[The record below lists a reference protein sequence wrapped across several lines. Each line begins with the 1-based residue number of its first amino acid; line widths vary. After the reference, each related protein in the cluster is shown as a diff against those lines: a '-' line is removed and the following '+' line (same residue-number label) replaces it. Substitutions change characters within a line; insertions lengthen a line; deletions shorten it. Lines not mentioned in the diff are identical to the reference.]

1 LTRPASEQEL
11 RESSPLGRQGKPF
24 PSTKKLELFRR
35 SSSPVLL
42 FSAFFLFLPS
52 HAAAAA
58 AAAVVALDFTNMD
71 RSIVFVFSIPFN
83 CSFFGYGGGIREKAK
98 RPARFFS
105 FFV

>member
-35 SSSPVLL
+35 SSSSVSL
-42 FSAFFLFLPS
+42 SFLPR
-52 HAAAAA
+52 HAAAAAA

-98 RPARFFS
+98 RPARFFP